1 MRTQTGAGVS
11 VEDHGDRLYLR
22 ADNELTGI
30 ATDHFDRPT
39 SYVAWRPADG
49 PDAADVRVGGTIWT
63 QFALPVDSDSRLQF
77 RFDHGDFL
85 VSPEVVFP
93 LWARRRDGAAC
104 LLAPLN
110 HFHEQIVAVVDGEL
124 QWGWHGDLDEIPAG
138 FTIELGIFT
147 GTSVRALLEQWG
159 HELRRRSG
167 AAPRDRYADTCVSH
181 LSYWTDNGAAYW
193 YRREPGMG
201 IDETL
206 ERKCTELRDLEIP
219 IGAVELDSWFYP
231 HAVPRS
237 VNEVGY
243 LDEVP
248 PSGMLRWEPREDLFP
263 DGLPALR
270 RRLGDPAWIF
280 HSRHVAASSPYVDQ
294 TWWIDNDIAHP
305 ADPAFFR
312 KWMADARRWGAVTYE
327 QDWMFI
333 IWFGVRQLREA
344 VGRTGAWQ
352 HGLDRAARE
361 NDLSLLWCMSIP
373 PDFALAT
380 ELEGVGAIRTC
391 DDYRYAAD
399 PAILWTWFL
408 VVNNLAAALQLWP
421 FKDVFFS
428 AAEARGGEDG
438 KSIDGDP
445 HAELEAALAA
455 LSGGPVGIGDR
466 IGRTEPGVVR
476 RTCRADGLLLKPDRP
491 LAALDASLLGGP
503 ARGEGLLW
511 ADSASGEW
519 RYVLAIHTGPAERSI
534 ADRLQLDET
543 MLVYDW
549 RSGEAHPGDAIE
561 LTLAARDWRLFVCC
575 PIADERAWIGD
586 PDRYAT
592 MADRRIRVLD
602 DRHADVFGAADEIV
616 RIRTWSARTGITTRT
631 LRMDA
636 SGRAS
641 VDFA

>member
-11 VEDHGDRLYLR
+11 FEDRGDRLHLR
-22 ADNELTGI
+22 ADHDLTEL
-30 ATDHFDRPT
+30 ATDRFDRPVN
-39 SYVAWRPADG
+39 YVAWRPADG

-63 QFALPVDSDSRLQF
+63 QFALPVDSDAQLRF

-93 LWARRRDGAAC
+93 LWIRRSDGASC

-124 QWGWHGDLDEIPAG
+124 RWGWHGDLDEIPAG
-138 FTIELGIFT
+138 FTIELGIFA
-147 GTSVRALLEQWG
+147 GTSVRTLLEQWG
-159 HELRRRSG
+159 RELRQRSG
-167 AAPRDRYADTCVSH
+167 VAPRDRYADACVSH

-193 YRREPGMG
+193 YRREPGMSL
-201 IDETL
+201 EATL
-206 ERKCTELRDLEIP
+206 ERKCAELRELEIP
-219 IGAVELDSWFYP
+219 LGAVELDSWFYP
-231 HAVPRS
+231 HAVARS

-248 PSGMLRWEPREDLFP
+248 PSGMLRWEPRADLFP

-270 RRLGDPAWIF
+270 ERLGNPASIF
-280 HSRHVAASSPYVDQ
+280 HSRHVAASSPYVDD

-305 ADPAFFR
+305 SDPAFFR

-333 IWFGVRQLREA
+333 IWFGVRQLRA
-344 VGRTGAWQ
+344 VADRTRAWQ

-428 AAEARGGEDG
+428 ASETPGEEDG

-466 IGRTEPGVVR
+466 IGRTEPEVVR
-476 RTCRADGLLLKPDRP
+476 RTCRADGVLLKPDRP
-491 LAALDASLLGGP
+491 LAALDTCLLGGP
-503 ARGEGLLW
+503 ARGDGLLW

-519 RYVLAIHTGPAERSI
+519 RYVLAIDTGPEERAI
-534 ADRLQLDET
+534 RDRLQLDAT
-543 MLVYDW
+543 MLVYD
-549 RSGEAHPGDAIE
+549 
-561 LTLAARDWRLFVCC
+561 
-575 PIADERAWIGD
+575 
-586 PDRYAT
+586 
-592 MADRRIRVLD
+592 
-602 DRHADVFGAADEIV
+602 
-616 RIRTWSARTGITTRT
+616 
-631 LRMDA
+631 
-636 SGRAS
+636 
-641 VDFA
+641 